1 MTKTAEIRVW
11 DPFLRIFHWS
21 QAALVGGAW
30 LAAESLKGL
39 HEWAGYA
46 VAGLIALRVV
56 WGFVGPRH
64 ARFADFLR
72 RPKVV
77 TAYLR
82 DMVHGR
88 EARYLGH
95 NPAGGAMVV
104 ALLGVTATTAL
115 TGWLQITDAFWGSQ
129 RMEDIHETLATM
141 ILVLVTLHV
150 GGVILA
156 SLRHHEN
163 LVRAMLTGTKRAGP
177 ER

>member
-21 QAALVGGAW
+21 QAALIGVAW

-56 WGFVGPRH
+56 WGFVGPPH

-72 RPKVV
+72 RPQVV

-95 NPAGGAMVV
+95 NPAGGAMVI
-104 ALLGVTATTAL
+104 ALLAVTAATAL
-115 TGWLQITDAFWGSQ
+115 TGWLQTTDAFWGSQ
-129 RMEDIHETLATM
+129 LMEDIHETLATM
-141 ILVLVTLHV
+141 TLVLVALHI

-156 SLRHHEN
+156 SRRHHEN

>member
-1 MTKTAEIRVW
+1 MTDRAMIRVW
-11 DPFLRIFHWS
+11 DPFVRIFHWS
-21 QAALVGGAW
+21 QAALIGVAW
-30 LAAESLKGL
+30 LAADALKPL

-46 VAGLIALRVV
+46 IGVLIGLRII

-64 ARFADFLR
+64 ARFADFVR
-72 RPKVV
+72 GPRVV

-82 DMVHGR
+82 DMAKGH
-88 EARYLGH
+88 EARHLGH

-104 ALLGVTATTAL
+104 ALLVVTAATVL
-115 TGWLQITDAFWGSQ
+115 TGWLQTTDAFWGSQ

-141 ILVLVTLHV
+141 ILILVALHV

-163 LVRAMLTGTKRAGP
+163 LARAMLTGRKRAGP
-177 ER
+177 DP